1 MKGIRED
8 LLSVAAVLAVALG
21 FALAIPREL
30 IDFSASRD
38 VARRPSESAASI
50 VFLDSSAVTRAMRA
64 TRILSRHEG
73 EGTVA
78 EDLLTAELPGREAEP
93 MMPKVSRL
101 RSEQPSVIEGGIP
114 PFLPSRR
121 AAAPVRIPAGKDVGS
136 LPFSRDELLKL
147 N

>member
-8 LLSVAAVLAVALG
+8 FVSVAVVLAVVLG
-21 FALAIPREL
+21 LASAIPREL
-30 IDFSASRD
+30 IGFSAGKD
-38 VARRPSESAASI
+38 IGRPPSTAASI
-50 VFLDSSAVTRAMRA
+50 VFLDSAAVTRAMRA

-73 EGTVA
+73 DGAVVA
-78 EDLLTAELPGREAEP
+78 DLLSVGLPELTEEP
-93 MMPKVSRL
+93 MMSRNP
-101 RSEQPSVIEGGIP
+101 RSHLEQPTVIEGGLP

-121 AAAPVRIPAGKDVGS
+121 AAAPIRISAGKDAEA

>member
-1 MKGIRED
+1 MKGFRED
-8 LLSVAAVLAVALG
+8 LFSVAAVLAVALG

-30 IDFSASRD
+30 IGFSASKD
-38 VARRPSESAASI
+38 MGRPPSTAASI
-50 VFLDSSAVTRAMRA
+50 VFLDSAAVTRAMRA

-73 EGTVA
+73 DGAVA
-78 EDLLTAELPGREAEP
+78 ADLLATELPGPAAEP
-93 MMPKVSRL
+93 MMSRTS
-101 RSEQPSVIEGGIP
+101 RFHFEQPTIIEGGLP

-136 LPFSRDELLKL
+136 LPFSRNELLKL

>member
-1 MKGIRED
+1 MKGLRED
-8 LLSVAAVLAVALG
+8 LFSVATVLAVVLG
-21 FALAIPREL
+21 FASAIPREL
-30 IDFSASRD
+30 IGFSAGRD
-38 VARRPSESAASI
+38 VVRPSSSAASI
-50 VFLDSSAVTRAMRA
+50 VFLDSSVVTRAMRA

-73 EGTVA
+73 DGTVVA
-78 EDLLTAELPGREAEP
+78 DLLAAELPGLDAEP
-93 MMPKVSRL
+93 IMPRISRF
-101 RSEQPSVIEGGIP
+101 SPEQPMVIKGGIP

>member
-1 MKGIRED
+1 MKGLRED
-8 LLSVAAVLAVALG
+8 LFSVAAVLAVALG
-21 FALAIPREL
+21 FVSAIPLEL
-30 IDFSASRD
+30 IGFSASRD
-38 VARRPSESAASI
+38 ADRPSAPAASI
-50 VFLDSSAVTRAMRA
+50 VFLDSSSVARAMRA

>member
-8 LLSVAAVLAVALG
+8 LLSVAAVLAVALV
-21 FALAIPREL
+21 FAAAIPREV
-30 IDFSASRD
+30 IGFSVRRD
-38 VARRPSESAASI
+38 VESPSSSVASI
-50 VFLDSSAVTRAMRA
+50 VFLDSASVTRAMRA

-73 EGTVA
+73 DGTVVA
-78 EDLLTAELPGREAEP
+78 DLLAAELPGQDAEP
-93 MMPKVSRL
+93 MMPKASRFC
-101 RSEQPSVIEGGIP
+101 SEQPAVIESGVP

-121 AAAPVRIPAGKDVGS
+121 AAAPARIPVGKNVGS

>member
-1 MKGIRED
+1 MKGFRED
-8 LLSVAAVLAVALG
+8 LFSVVAVLAVALG

-30 IDFSASRD
+30 IGFSASKD
-38 VARRPSESAASI
+38 MGRPSSTAASI
-50 VFLDSSAVTRAMRA
+50 VFLDSAAVTRAMRA

-73 EGTVA
+73 DGAVA
-78 EDLLTAELPGREAEP
+78 ADLLATELPGPAAEP
-93 MMPKVSRL
+93 MMSRTS
-101 RSEQPSVIEGGIP
+101 RFHFEQPTIIEGGLP

-121 AAAPVRIPAGKDVGS
+121 AAAPVRIPAGKDVRS

>member
-8 LLSVAAVLAVALG
+8 FVSVAVVLAVVLG
-21 FALAIPREL
+21 LASAIPREL
-30 IDFSASRD
+30 IGFSVSKD
-38 VARRPSESAASI
+38 TVRPSSAAASI
-50 VFLDSSAVTRAMRA
+50 VFLDSADVTRAMRA

-73 EGTVA
+73 DGTVVA
-78 EDLLTAELPGREAEP
+78 DLLATDLPELVAEP
-93 MMPKVSRL
+93 MMPRAPRFHL
-101 RSEQPSVIEGGIP
+101 EQPTVIEGGVP

-121 AAAPVRIPAGKDVGS
+121 AAAPVRIPVGKDVGF

>member
-8 LLSVAAVLAVALG
+8 FVSVAVVLAVVLG
-21 FALAIPREL
+21 LASAIPREL
-30 IDFSASRD
+30 IGFSASKEIG
-38 VARRPSESAASI
+38 RPSSTAASI
-50 VFLDSSAVTRAMRA
+50 VFLDSAAVTRAMRA

-73 EGTVA
+73 DGTVVA
-78 EDLLTAELPGREAEP
+78 DLLATELPELVAEP
-93 MMPKVSRL
+93 MMPRAPRFHL
-101 RSEQPSVIEGGIP
+101 EQPTVIEGGVP

-121 AAAPVRIPAGKDVGS
+121 AAAPLRIPVGKDVGS

>member
-1 MKGIRED
+1 MKGFRED

-21 FALAIPREL
+21 FASAIPREL
-30 IDFSASRD
+30 IGFSAGKD
-38 VARRPSESAASI
+38 VGRPSSTAASI
-50 VFLDSSAVTRAMRA
+50 VFLDSAVVARAMRA

-73 EGTVA
+73 DGTVA
-78 EDLLTAELPGREAEP
+78 TDLLSAELPELAAEP
-93 MMPKVSRL
+93 MMSRSPRFHL
-101 RSEQPSVIEGGIP
+101 EQPTVIESGMP

-121 AAAPVRIPAGKDVGS
+121 AAAPVRIPVGKDDGS